1 MMPIQTRYA
10 GCHFRSRLEARWA
23 VFFDRLEIEWQ
34 YEPEGFDLGR
44 AGWYLPDFR
53 IELEDGRSGF
63 VEVKPLAFGAHPEV
77 VLSEGERHKISAL
90 SEAPNMYVM
99 VVGEHGRDRP
109 ESGILAWRW
118 IDAEWTPSRVTFGRG
133 GPDLIAGWNAARSA
147 RFEHG
152 QEGAR

>member
-23 VFFDRLEIEWQ
+23 VFFDRLDIEWQ

-53 IELEDGRSGF
+53 ITLEDGRAGY

-77 VLSEGERHKISAL
+77 VLSEPERRKIVGL
-90 SEAPNMYVM
+90 SGQPGLYVM

-109 ESGILAWRW
+109 DAGILAWRW
-118 IDAEWTPSRVTFGRG
+118 LKAEWTPSRVTFGRG
-133 GPDLIAGWNAARSA
+133 APDLIAAWTAARSA
-147 RFEHG
+147 RCAG
-152 QEGAR
+152 